1 MLRMVPCPPFKG
13 GEPNVAAATSRDLF
27 RDLRPGDRVEVE
39 HLVTIGPRT
48 WTTQT
53 GGTVVR
59 SERLRHGLHF
69 RRNFDDKVRSDVIF
83 FERPDGEFTAVA
95 MDEFT
100 TLRKVQ

>member
-1 MLRMVPCPPFKG
+1 MEGTL
-13 GEPNVAAATSRDLF
+13 NRDQF
-27 RDLRPGDRVEVE
+27 RDLRPGERVEVE
-39 HLVTIGPRT
+39 HLVTIGPRV

-83 FERPDGEFTAVA
+83 LQRPDGEFTAVA